1 MTINAVYSLI
11 LNLWQFWKFS
21 FDIISKA
28 EKKRVPGWIVITNF
42 RKHCKIT
49 LVSFFYLYEVHPS
62 SNQYTRG
69 MHWEHS
75 GLFNILN
82 DYHNSKRFVVRNKTQ
97 VIRWLDQV
105 WGRER
110 EEPPSGHLQPHS
122 PQSRDQVNF
131 KSRNYK
137 KKITLCGKFSY
148 DYKRHFRIDV
158 AHESTW
164 EMSENCIHFVCCLQR
179 LFSECEWLEN
189 DLKNALFF
197 LQYKEQ
203 LVKAFI
209 ENVLPYFS
217 EGASPH
223 LQPLVDSVYPLHEI
237 VEAHRKMEEN
247 KNIGKIVIEMPL
259 KSP

>member
-1 MTINAVYSLI
+1 MTINAVYGLI

-21 FDIISKA
+21 FDISSKA

-69 MHWEHS
+69 MHWEYS

-148 DYKRHFRIDV
+148 DYKRHFRIDA
-158 AHESTW
+158 AHQSTW

-189 DLKNALFF
+189 DFKNALFF
-197 LQYKEQ
+197 CSIRSSWWK
-203 LVKAFI
+203 
-209 ENVLPYFS
+209 PS
-217 EGASPH
+217 
-223 LQPLVDSVYPLHEI
+223 
-237 VEAHRKMEEN
+237 
-247 KNIGKIVIEMPL
+247 
-259 KSP
+259 